1 MIITPPRP
9 HFPNTTISVKDG
21 ILSTSHGLSSEDY
34 WRKALSL
41 LKITHKK
48 KIICPA
54 MLNVKHDLD
63 IQIYF

>member
-1 MIITPPRP
+1 MIISPPSP
-9 HFPNTTISVKDG
+9 YFPNTTVSVKDG

-41 LKITHKK
+41 LKITQK

-63 IQIYF
+63 IPIYF

>member
-1 MIITPPRP
+1 MIISPPSSY
-9 HFPNTTISVKDG
+9 FPNTTGSVKDG
-21 ILSTSHGLSSEDY
+21 IPSTSHGLSSEDY

-41 LKITHKK
+41 LKITQK